1 MKKSLNE
8 INRSILRVRAITW
21 GSALIAATVIG
32 GAALA
37 LPLIKSLIGW
47 QWGCHF

>member
-1 MKKSLNE
+1 MKNRLDE
-8 INRSILRVRAITW
+8 INRSILLSGAIAW
-21 GSALIAATVIG
+21 GSGLIAAMVIG
-32 GAALA
+32 GGALA